1 MRQTHI
7 MYSLVGQHVSM
18 NINTKGTYTIEQDHY
33 VLSIEYTYYYNSG
46 TYEQPPEAD
55 MEITS
60 VNLNGMD
67 ITDFYWDYLND
78 SVYEDVF
85 QYAQENN

>member
-7 MYSLVGQHVSM
+7 MYSLVGQRVSM

-55 MEITS
+55 MDITS

>member
-1 MRQTHI
+1 
-7 MYSLVGQHVSM
+7 M

-33 VLSIEYTYYYNSG
+33 VLSIGYTYYYNTG

-60 VNLNGMD
+60 VELNGMD
-67 ITDFYWDYLND
+67 ITDFYWDYVDDTLHTE
-78 SVYEDVF
+78 VWE
-85 QYAQENN
+85 YAQDNN